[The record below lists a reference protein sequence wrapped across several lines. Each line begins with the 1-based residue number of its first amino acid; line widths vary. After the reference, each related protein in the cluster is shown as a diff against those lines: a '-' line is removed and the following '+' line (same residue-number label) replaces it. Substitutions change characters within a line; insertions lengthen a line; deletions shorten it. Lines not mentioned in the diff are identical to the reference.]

1 MKVEYHENIEMFID
15 LVFEF
20 LIEHEAENN
29 ILFAILNA
37 LKKDPHRYGDI
48 IPDLITVTKDG
59 ELKQVSIRTP
69 PYNQLLSY
77 TNDLTTIDA
86 LINKLIEK
94 DMEIPGVLGFKEGVT
109 KFASIWCEKK
119 NFNQNLMMNE
129 RVYKLESV
137 AEETLGD
144 KELIIADESHEEIVL
159 KWTKEFILEAFAESS
174 TEREMIES
182 HMKQRQ
188 KSIKENR
195 IFLLFDDGRP
205 ISMAQKAGKTPNGN
219 LVNLVYT
226 PPSLRRKGY
235 ATECVA
241 KLSKYLLD
249 EGNKYCFLFTDLA
262 NPTSNSIYQKIGY
275 RPIIDFDQIEFVKK
289 DS

>member
-1 MKVEYHENIEMFID
+1 MKVEYHENIETFVD

-48 IPDLITVTKDG
+48 FPDLITVSKDG

-94 DMEIPGVLGFKEGVT
+94 DVELPGVLGFKEGVK

-119 NFNQNLMMNE
+119 NLNQNLTMNE
-129 RVYKLESV
+129 RVYRLESV

-144 KELIIADESHEEIVL
+144 KEFIIADESHEEIVL
-159 KWTKEFILEAFAESS
+159 KWAKEFVLEAFMESS
-174 TEREMIES
+174 IEREMIES
-182 HMKQRQ
+182 HLKQRQ
-188 KSIKENR
+188 KSLKDNR
-195 IFLLFDDGRP
+195 IFLLLDNGRP

-241 KLSKYLLD
+241 KLSKYLLE

-275 RPIIDFDQIEFVKK
+275 RPIIDFDRIGFSKK
-289 DS
+289 E